1 MSLIYKICDHAMW
14 QEAERRGVFT
24 GAEVDLKDSYIH
36 FSTAAQLAETAA
48 KHFRGRQ
55 GLVLVAVDATRLE
68 IRWEPS
74 RGGDLFPHLYADL
87 PVKEAVSVIPMHP
100 DGNGV
105 PVPEGGFPDTRTS

>member
-24 GAEVDLKDSYIH
+24 GAEVDLKDGYIH

-48 KHFRGRQ
+48 LSGWQ
-55 GLVLVAVDATRLE
+55 GLVLAAVDAARLE

-100 DGNGV
+100 GRGTCT
-105 PVPEGGFPDTRTS
+105 EGGFPDTRTS